1 MMLPQIFGAYF
12 TILMFNFNFQ
22 KNNIVCNSGRVGLTR
37 LLVYMGRVKIFQ
49 PALESGWVG
58 IPRF

>member
-1 MMLPQIFGAYF
+1 MMLLQNFCAYF
-12 TILMFNFNFQ
+12 TILMFNFNFL
-22 KNNIVCNSGRVGLTR
+22 KNNIACNSGRVGLAR

-58 IPRF
+58 LTRF